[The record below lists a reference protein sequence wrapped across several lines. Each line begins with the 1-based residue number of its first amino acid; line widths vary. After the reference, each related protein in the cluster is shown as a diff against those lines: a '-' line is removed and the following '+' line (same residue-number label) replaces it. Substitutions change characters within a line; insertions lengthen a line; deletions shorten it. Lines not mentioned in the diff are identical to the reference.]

1 MTRKQPTFILHAF
14 SFCERHFW
22 LTLQKQVA
30 QNVSRVT
37 NSISWWFG
45 VEKKINLINMCLSPG
60 LGQLFHVSFAN
71 DSNCQEIINRHF
83 GCIKCLYPS
92 G

>member
-45 VEKKINLINMCLSPG
+45 VEKKLI
-60 LGQLFHVSFAN
+60 
-71 DSNCQEIINRHF
+71 
-83 GCIKCLYPS
+83 
-92 G
+92 

>member
-1 MTRKQPTFILHAF
+1 MQAITKVVLDVTLQVLSSVYTVFIVHCVIVFFFNKNCGKKFTRKQPIFILHAF

-37 NSISWWFG
+37 NSIRWWFG
-45 VEKKINLINMCLSPG
+45 VENSLI
-60 LGQLFHVSFAN
+60 
-71 DSNCQEIINRHF
+71 
-83 GCIKCLYPS
+83 
-92 G
+92 